1 MRVDFIRN
9 FNATEDL
16 VRNETFFC
24 SKHHKPSAFG
34 AKTNGT
40 TQIAE
45 PGTMINVVVRG
56 IKKTNDISRKH
67 PHHSSRRQE

>member
-24 SKHHKPSAFG
+24 SKPINQVLLGRKQTVPRKLLNQNHDQRSGPGHKED
-34 AKTNGT
+34 K
-40 TQIAE
+40 
-45 PGTMINVVVRG
+45 
-56 IKKTNDISRKH
+56 
-67 PHHSSRRQE
+67 